1 MVQIPSPQPLWRRS
15 LAGYSGRF
23 IPGRSLVRVRP
34 PLPLSSLP
42 YLYLSFRLLGQ
53 AVKTSPFHGGNTSSI
68 LVGVTIPVNRV
79 REHSS
84 AGRASALQA
93 EGHRFEPYCSH
104 HKQTKPGSVLFAFSF
119 INRRQS
125 VVCGLPFLFYLAWFR
140 LSLRYKSEQISS
152 VRFAERCKE
161 DTTFFRKKK
170 SPDFHRSL
178 RLTEYYR

>member
-1 MVQIPSPQPLWRRS
+1 MLFCKYCVTIKCGRGKQNFLSAADLTIAIKNMRGYGSVGRAMRS
-15 LAGYSGRF
+15 QCIGQGFES
-23 IPGRSLVRVRP
+23 
-34 PLPLSSLP
+34 P
-42 YLYLSFRLLGQ
+42 YL
-53 AVKTSPFHGGNTSSI
+53 
-68 LVGVTIPVNRV
+68 
-79 REHSS
+79 
-84 AGRASALQA
+84 
-93 EGHRFEPYCSH
+93 H
-104 HKQTKPGSVLFAFSF
+104 HKQTKPNPVLFAFSF